1 MSVGDQG
8 KGLSL
13 VIAIGVLSLLLI
25 DSAVCKVDPDDEE
38 FAMVSC
44 KLRKSFCSCLL
55 SYSSTLTLAE
65 PEIMRI
71 FNIPSGQS
79 EWYM

>member
-1 MSVGDQG
+1 MSVDDQG

-25 DSAVCKVDPDDEE
+25 DSAVCEVDPDDQE

-44 KLRKSFCSCLL
+44 KLRTSFCNCLF
-55 SYSSTLTLAE
+55 SYSTTFAE
-65 PEIMRI
+65 PEMIR
-71 FNIPSGQS
+71 FLNILSGQS

>member
-25 DSAVCKVDPDDEE
+25 DSAVCEVDPDDEE

-44 KLRKSFCSCLL
+44 KLRKLFCNCLL
-55 SYSSTLTLAE
+55 SYSTTLAE
-65 PEIMRI
+65 PEL
-71 FNIPSGQS
+71 
-79 EWYM
+79 